1 MKKTKF
7 DAKKY
12 IQHDDELCDVLN
24 SAYQYLAEN
33 SKPLPK
39 EFAQIINENFDEL
52 IGNNS
57 TNNER
62 ERNI

>member
-1 MKKTKF
+1 MDNQYAETDDEF
-7 DAKKY
+7 MLTAKY
-12 IQHDDELCDVLN
+12 I
-24 SAYQYLAEN
+24 AEN

-39 EFAQIINENFDEL
+39 EFAQVINEDFDEL